1 LCKIGVLA
9 MADKKNT
16 SYPKEKINILFL
28 ENISDVAVK
37 YFNTAGYANVK
48 KLNGALSEE
57 ELIAAVKDVHLLG
70 IRSKTQVTKKILDA
84 APKLQAIGCF
94 CIGVNQ
100 VDIQAATRNGVVV
113 FNAPYS
119 NTRSVAE
126 LVIGA
131 SIMLIR
137 RIVDKNRK
145 AHEGIWLKEA
155 SGSYELRGKTLG
167 IIGYGNIGSQVS
179 VLAEALG
186 MKVIYYDVETKLPLG
201 NAEQRKNIK
210 EVVSKADIIT
220 LHVPEL
226 DSTKNLINKNNL
238 KYFKKGAIL
247 INYARGEVVDLDA
260 LRKALVDGH
269 IGGAAVDVF
278 PVEPEKN
285 GDKFST
291 PLQNLGNVILTPH
304 IGGSTQEAQ
313 QNIGDDVS
321 SKLFNYLE
329 KGVSTGSHSVPALA
343 LPPQEGAHRI
353 LHIHNNVPGV
363 LSEINTLLSKNK
375 INVLGQYLKTNDSI
389 GYVVLDVDKGLSKN
403 ALDLLKNVKS
413 TIKVRRLY

>member
-1 LCKIGVLA
+1 MTENKI
-9 MADKKNT
+9 K

-37 YFNTAGYANVK
+37 HFNAAGYTNVK
-48 KLNGALSEE
+48 KINGALSED
-57 ELIAAVKDVHLLG
+57 ELAAAIKNVHLLG
-70 IRSKTQVTKKILDA
+70 IRSKTQITKKILDA
-84 APKLQAIGCF
+84 ADKLQAIGCF

-100 VDIQAATRNGVVV
+100 VDLEAATKNGVVV

-137 RIVDKNRK
+137 KIVDKNK
-145 AHEGIWLKEA
+145 AAHEGTWLKEA

-167 IIGYGNIGSQVS
+167 IIGYGNIGKQVS
-179 VLAEALG
+179 VMAESLG
-186 MKVIYYDVETKLPLG
+186 MKVIFYDTETKLPLG
-201 NAEQRKNIK
+201 NAENRKSLK
-210 EVVSKADIIT
+210 EVVSKSDIVT

-226 DSTKNLINKNNL
+226 ASTKNLINKNTL
-238 KYFKKGAIL
+238 KYFKKGSIL

-260 LRKALVDGH
+260 LRKALLEGRLS
-269 IGGAAVDVF
+269 GAAVDVF
-278 PVEPEKN
+278 PVEPERN

-291 PLQNLGNVILTPH
+291 PLQGMSNVLLTPH

-313 QNIGDDVS
+313 HNIGDDVS
-321 SKLFNYLE
+321 GKLFNYLE
-329 KGVSTGSHSVPALA
+329 KGISTGSHTIPELS
-343 LPPQEGAHRI
+343 LPPQEGTHRI

-363 LSEINTLLSKNK
+363 LSEINGQLSKNK
-375 INVLGQYLKTNDSI
+375 INILGQYLKTNDSI
-389 GYVVLDVDKGLSKN
+389 GYVVLDVDKNISKN
-403 ALDLLKNVKS
+403 ALELLKKVKA
-413 TIKVRRLY
+413 TIKVRMLY